1 MIAESPNRD
10 SGSAT
15 RGQERRQG
23 QERDLA
29 PLACGPIDNRLRLL
43 FTVAG

>member
-15 RGQERRQG
+15 RARNAARARNAIWRRWP
-23 QERDLA
+23 A
-29 PLACGPIDNRLRLL
+29 GPIDNRLRLL